1 MPHNP
6 CPLGLKPAP
15 IRRKE
20 NTNEKDVLAN
30 TSNGVKLTKDPM
42 RYAVPR
48 EGSLDH
54 KDLPSLVNGK
64 RVYRS
69 DSKHNKESDH
79 VD

>member
-1 MPHNP
+1 
-6 CPLGLKPAP
+6 
-15 IRRKE
+15 
-20 NTNEKDVLAN
+20 
-30 TSNGVKLTKDPM
+30 M

-69 DSKHNKESDH
+69 DSKHSKERDH